1 MRRFVAPVRY
11 YSRIFRPL
19 ALNVV
24 IGVGLPF
31 VFLTVLQGAEIL
43 RCMAEQRL
51 EEDRVSTW
59 QRFFLLASLA
69 VFSLHVWY
77 FNRVLLYI
85 KYEDSPDEL
94 SPRAIK
100 ARNMVPRMTGLFP
113 GFAMT
118 IACAVAAG
126 VYASA
131 NDPAARELKML
142 AWLCGLVTASLY
154 AVFLVHRKWFNV
166 SGGGYLATVNPE
178 GVGLP
183 RSTKIMIGA
192 FTLFSGLLFVLFTVS
207 AVVAP
212 QTVGTASILLLAGA
226 GWISFGS
233 GVVHLSRRYS
243 VPLFK
248 VLLVWAVLC
257 SLWNDNHRI
266 REVKAA
272 SKPAARLAAKE
283 HFDGWKENLPPA
295 KEGKKRPVF
304 IVAAEGGGIRAA
316 YWTATVLGELQNS
329 APQFASHLYGISG
342 VSGGSLG
349 ATVFTTLLAQNQST
363 NIKTSAQDV
372 LSHDFLAPTVA
383 YMLYPDLMQRFCFLK
398 FETLDRAKALEMAW
412 EQAWSDEMKNDAF
425 AGPFQ
430 KLWSGSTN
438 RVPSLFLNGTMVE
451 TGHRVVISNLDV
463 KKFPNVADAYDGLSA
478 DVPVSTAAHLSA
490 RFTYI
495 SPAGL
500 FTNGTHVVDG
510 GYFENSGAATAD
522 DVLAGID
529 FGSEDECEVFFIVIT
544 SQENAAKPGRILH
557 EVIAPIR
564 TLLNTRTARA
574 AYSIGLLRGDWV
586 DNDPIIFNLDLRDN
600 QVALGWQLSKAARR
614 AMDDQLQSKT
624 NGANLKKVR
633 ELLRVE

>member
-1 MRRFVAPVRY
+1 
-11 YSRIFRPL
+11 
-19 ALNVV
+19 
-24 IGVGLPF
+24 GLPF
-31 VFLTVLQGAEIL
+31 VFLTVMQGAEIL
-43 RCMAEQRL
+43 RCMAEQRFVF
-51 EEDRVSTW
+51 DRISSW
-59 QRFFLLASLA
+59 QRVFLLVSLA
-69 VFSLHVWY
+69 VFSLHAWY

-85 KYEDSPDEL
+85 KYEDSPEHL
-94 SPRAIK
+94 SKRAIT

-131 NDPAARELKML
+131 NDPAAKELTRL
-142 AWLCGLVTASLY
+142 AWLCGWVTLGLY
-154 AVFLVHRKWFNV
+154 GVFLAHKRWFNI
-166 SGGGYLATVNPE
+166 SQGGYLTASMLSGGAPGDTRTM
-178 GVGLP
+178 GTGLP
-183 RSTKIMIGA
+183 RSTKIMIAA
-192 FTLFSGLLFVLFTVS
+192 FTGFSGLLFVLFTAS

-212 QTVGTASILLLAGA
+212 QAVGTASILLLAGA

-248 VLLVWAVLC
+248 IILVWAIFC

-272 SKPAARLAAKE
+272 SKPVARLAPKD
-283 HFDGWKENLPPA
+283 HFDSWKESLPPA
-295 KEGKKRPVF
+295 KAGKRRPVF

-316 YWTATVLGELQNS
+316 YWTATVLGELQDS
-329 APQFASHLYGISG
+329 APQFTSHLYGISG

-363 NIKTSAQDV
+363 NIKKSAQDV

-398 FETLDRAKALEMAW
+398 FETLDRAKALEKAW
-412 EQAWSDEMKNDAF
+412 EQGWADQMKNDAF
-425 AGPFQ
+425 AQPFQ

-438 RVPSLFLNGTMVE
+438 RVPALFLNGTMVE

-463 KKFPNVADAYDGLSA
+463 KKFPNVGDAYDGLSA

-529 FGSEDECEVFFIVIT
+529 FGSEDECELFFIVIT
-544 SQENAAKPGRILH
+544 SQENAGKPGRILH

-574 AYSIGLLRGDWV
+574 AYSVGLLRGEWI

-600 QVALGWQLSKAARR
+600 QVALGWQLSAAARQ
-614 AMDDQLQSKT
+614 AMDLQLQSKT

-633 ELLRVE
+633 ELVRGE